1 MGYSKTFTNQKIWTI
16 FRSEIADAP
25 DRMLVV
31 QTFDEMKQSISGLVE
46 QTNEKIA
53 IKFNEVTTGTVVL
66 T

>member
-1 MGYSKTFTNQKIWTI
+1 
-16 FRSEIADAP
+16 
-25 DRMLVV
+25 MLVV

-46 QTNEKIA
+46 QTNEKIE